1 MKQAA
6 DILAAKSVKSTPN
19 RLLVLHALLRAGHP
33 VSLTDLETDLET
45 MDRSSIFRVLT
56 LFGSHDIVHSIED
69 GSGSLKY
76 EVCHGEHSC
85 TVDDMHVHFY
95 CESCQRTTC
104 FEDIHIP
111 QVPLPP
117 GYHPRSVNYMVKG
130 LCPTCSAK
138 DR

>member
-1 MKQAA
+1 
-6 DILAAKSVKSTPN
+6 
-19 RLLVLHALLRAGHP
+19 
-33 VSLTDLETDLET
+33 
-45 MDRSSIFRVLT
+45 
-56 LFGSHDIVHSIED
+56 
-69 GSGSLKY
+69 
-76 EVCHGEHSC
+76 
-85 TVDDMHVHFY
+85 MHVHFY

-138 DR
+138 TR